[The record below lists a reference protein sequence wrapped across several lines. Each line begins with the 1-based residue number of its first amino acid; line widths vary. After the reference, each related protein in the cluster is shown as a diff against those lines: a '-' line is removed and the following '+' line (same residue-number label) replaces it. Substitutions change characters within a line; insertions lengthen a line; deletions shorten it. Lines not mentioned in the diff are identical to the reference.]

1 MKVIFS
7 HGLESGPWG
16 SKIKYLASVAIEM
29 GWEVDSIDYSGIRN
43 PDDRVNKLLEYLN
56 QEKQPFLLCG
66 SSMGGYVSVVASKYK
81 KPLAMF
87 LMAPAFYL
95 TGYREQI
102 FFPSGK
108 VTIIHGVSDDI
119 VPFENS
125 QRFVREHHETELHL
139 IESDHRLNDSL
150 EVVGK
155 VFKHVLENLSQ
166 ADKN

>member
-16 SKIKYLASVAIEM
+16 SKIKYLASIAIEM
-29 GWEVDSIDYSGIRN
+29 GWDVDSIDYSGIRN
-43 PDDRVNKLLEYLN
+43 PDDRVTKLVEYLN

-66 SSMGGYVSVVASKYK
+66 SSMGGYVSVVASRYK
-81 KPLAMF
+81 KPLALF
-87 LMAPAFYL
+87 LMAPALYL
-95 TGYREQI
+95 PGYREQI
-102 FFPSGK
+102 FAPNGR
-108 VTIIHGVSDDI
+108 VTIIHGVSDDV

-125 QRFVREHHETELHL
+125 QRFVREHLETELHL

>member
-16 SKIKYLASVAIEM
+16 SKIKYLASIAIEM
-29 GWEVDSIDYSGIRN
+29 GWDVDSIDYSGIRN
-43 PDDRVNKLLEYLN
+43 PDDRVTKLVEYLN
-56 QEKQPFLLCG
+56 QETQPFILCG

-81 KPLAMF
+81 NPLALF

-95 TGYREQI
+95 PGYGDQI
-102 FFPSGK
+102 FFPNGK
-108 VTIIHGVSDDI
+108 ITIIHGVSDDV

-125 QRFVREHHETELHL
+125 QRFVREHLETELHL

-150 EVVGK
+150 ELVGK
-155 VFKHVLENLSQ
+155 IFKHALEDLSQ
-166 ADKN
+166 ADKD

>member
-16 SKIKYLASVAIEM
+16 SKIKYLASIAIEM
-29 GWEVDSIDYSGIRN
+29 GWDVDSIDYSGIRN
-43 PDDRVNKLLEYLN
+43 PDDRVTKLVEYLN

-81 KPLAMF
+81 KPLALF
-87 LMAPAFYL
+87 LMAPALYL

-102 FFPSGK
+102 FAPNGR
-108 VTIIHGVSDDI
+108 VTIIHGVSDDV

-125 QRFVREHHETELHL
+125 QRFVREHLETELHL

-150 EVVGK
+150 ELVGQI
-155 VFKHVLENLSQ
+155 FKHVLEDLSQ